1 MKRIVSLWLPS
12 FATDRLRRRL
22 GSQAGSQARAPA
34 EAAAPLI
41 ATVGS
46 AGTTGLRLVAVSAA
60 ARGAGIAPGLP
71 LAGAK
76 AIRPDL
82 DVRTHDGAADSRL
95 LARLADWCGRYTPW
109 TAIDPAST
117 GAGRLGGGAGLWLD
131 ISGCAHLCGGEAA
144 LLADLVKCMTAF
156 GFTAAAAVAET
167 AGAAWAVARLARK
180 PVSIVPA
187 SEVAARLR
195 PLPIE
200 GLRLPVDALQRL
212 RRLGLSRVGDL
223 MALPRAPLAAR
234 FGEVLLLTLDQAVG
248 RVDEP
253 LSPHRPQPEF
263 LARLAF
269 AEPLG
274 RLSDVTA
281 VVALLVAELSR
292 RLQAAQRGAR
302 QLELSCYRSDG
313 TLARIEAGTSRPS
326 VAEAHLGRL
335 LRDKLE
341 GLDVGFGIEV
351 MTLAA
356 LVTEPHRP
364 AQTAIALDGADR
376 ADTTAADN
384 LGALID
390 RLSNR
395 LGAAAVVWLAPHAS
409 HIPERAFTEIQA
421 LSGGASAGMGPWP
434 RQPRPLT
441 LFPSPEPIEVVAPVP
456 EGPPA
461 LFRWRRQPHRIIAAD
476 GPERIAP
483 EWWRSDA
490 DTDLS
495 AASRD
500 YYRLEDADGCRFWVY
515 REGPYRADAPPR
527 WYLHGLF
534 G

>member
-1 MKRIVSLWLPS
+1 M
-12 FATDRLRRRL
+12 
-22 GSQAGSQARAPA
+22 
-34 EAAAPLI
+34 
-41 ATVGS
+41 
-46 AGTTGLRLVAVSAA
+46 AVSAA
-60 ARGAGIAPGLP
+60 ARTAGIAPGLP

-82 DVRTHDGAADSRL
+82 DVRAHDEAADGQL

-109 TAIDPAST
+109 TADDPAST
-117 GAGRLGGGAGLWLD
+117 GAGRLGGGGGLWLD
-131 ISGCAHLCGGEAA
+131 ISGCAHLCGGEKA
-144 LLADLVKCMTAF
+144 LLADLVGRMTGL
-156 GFTAAAAVAET
+156 GFAASAAAAET
-167 AGAAWAVARLARK
+167 AGAAWALARLART

-187 SEVAARLR
+187 GEVAATLR

-200 GLRLPVDALQRL
+200 GLRLPAETLQPL
-212 RRLGLSRVGDL
+212 HRLGLRRIGDL

-234 FGEVLLLTLDQAVG
+234 FGEPLLLTLDQAVG

-253 LSPHRPQPEF
+253 LSPRRPQPEF

-281 VVALLVAELSR
+281 VVALLAAEVSR

-302 QLELSCYRSDG
+302 QLELTCYRSDG
-313 TLARIEAGTSRPS
+313 SLARIEAGTSRPS
-326 VAEAHLGRL
+326 AAEAHLSRL

-364 AQTAIALDGADR
+364 AQAAIALDGTDR
-376 ADTTAADN
+376 ADTTAVDS

-395 LGAAAVVWLAPHAS
+395 LGMQAVVWLAPHAS
-409 HIPERAFTEIQA
+409 HIPERAFREVPA
-421 LSGGASAGMGPWP
+421 LTGGAPAVAPGTASAGTGPWR

-461 LFRWRRQPHRIIAAD
+461 LFRWRRLQHRIIAAD

-490 DTDLS
+490 DADLG

-500 YYRLEDADGCRFWVY
+500 YYRLEDTDGCRFWVY

>member
-1 MKRIVSLWLPS
+1 M
-12 FATDRLRRRL
+12 
-22 GSQAGSQARAPA
+22 
-34 EAAAPLI
+34 
-41 ATVGS
+41 
-46 AGTTGLRLVAVSAA
+46 AVSAA
-60 ARGAGIAPGLP
+60 ACAAGIAPGLP

-82 DVRTHDGAADSRL
+82 DVRAHDEAADSRL
-95 LARLADWCGRYTPW
+95 LARLAEWCGRYTPW

-144 LLADLVKCMTAF
+144 LLGDLVKRMAGL
-156 GFTAAAAVAET
+156 GFAASAAVAET
-167 AGAAWAVARLARK
+167 AGAAWALARLART
-180 PVSIVPA
+180 PVSIVPQG
-187 SEVAARLR
+187 EVAARLR

-200 GLRLPVDALQRL
+200 GLRLPAAALQHL
-212 RRLGLSRVGDL
+212 RRLGLRRIGDL

-234 FGEVLLLTLDQAVG
+234 FGETLLLTLDQALG
-248 RVDEP
+248 RADEP
-253 LSPHRPQPEF
+253 LSPRRPQPEF

-274 RLSDVTA
+274 HLSGVTA
-281 VVALLVAELSR
+281 VVALLAAEVSR

-302 QLELSCYRSDG
+302 QLELACYRSDG
-313 TLARIEAGTSRPS
+313 SLARIEAGTSRPS
-326 VAEAHLGRL
+326 AAEAHLSRL

-356 LVTEPHRP
+356 SVAEPHRP
-364 AQTAIALDGADR
+364 SQTAIALDGTEAAMADS
-376 ADTTAADN
+376 

-390 RLSNR
+390 HLSNR
-395 LGAAAVVWLAPHAS
+395 LGAQAVVWLAPHAS
-409 HIPERAFTEIQA
+409 HIPERAFREIPA
-421 LSGGASAGMGPWP
+421 LSSPAPAGPMP
-434 RQPRPLT
+434 RPHQPRPLT

-461 LFRWRRQPHRIIAAD
+461 LFRWRRLQHRIIAAE

-490 DTDLS
+490 AADLG

-500 YYRLEDADGCRFWVY
+500 YYRLEDADGSRFWVY

>member
-1 MKRIVSLWLPS
+1 
-12 FATDRLRRRL
+12 
-22 GSQAGSQARAPA
+22 
-34 EAAAPLI
+34 
-41 ATVGS
+41 
-46 AGTTGLRLVAVSAA
+46 
-60 ARGAGIAPGLP
+60 
-71 LAGAK
+71 
-76 AIRPDL
+76 
-82 DVRTHDGAADSRL
+82 
-95 LARLADWCGRYTPW
+95 CGRYTPW
-109 TAIDPAST
+109 AAVDPAST
-117 GAGRLGGGAGLWLD
+117 GAGRLGGGGGLWLD
-131 ISGCAHLCGGEAA
+131 ISGCAHLGGGEAA
-144 LLADLVKCMTAF
+144 LVHDLLKRMAAL
-156 GFTAAAAVAET
+156 GFAATAAVAET
-167 AGAAWAVARLARK
+167 AGAAWAVARLART
-180 PVSIVPA
+180 PVSIV
-187 SEVAARLR
+187 SQGDVAARLR

-200 GLRLPVDALQRL
+200 GLRLPAEALQRL
-212 RRLGLSRVGDL
+212 HRLGLSRIGDL
-223 MALPRAPLAAR
+223 MALPRAPLSAR
-234 FGEVLLLTLDQAVG
+234 LGEALLLTLDQALG

-253 LSPHRPQPEF
+253 LSPRRPQPEF

-292 RLQAAQRGAR
+292 RLQAAHRGAR

-313 TLARIEAGTSRPS
+313 TLACVRAGTSRPS
-326 VAEAHLGRL
+326 VAEAHMRRL

-351 MTLAA
+351 MTLGA
-356 LVTEPHRP
+356 LATEPHRP
-364 AQTAIALDGADR
+364 AQAAIALDGTDA
-376 ADTTAADN
+376 ADTAAADG

-395 LGAAAVVWLAPHAS
+395 LGAQAVVWLAPHAS

-421 LSGGASAGMGPWP
+421 LSGVTSTGAAPAGPMPRL

-441 LFPSPEPIEVVAPVP
+441 LFSSPEPIEVVAPVP

-461 LFRWRRQPHRIIAAD
+461 LFRWRRLQHRIIAAE

-483 EWWRSDA
+483 EWWRSGA
-490 DTDLS
+490 GADLS

-500 YYRLEDADGCRFWVY
+500 YYRVEDADGCRFWVY

>member
-1 MKRIVSLWLPS
+1 M
-12 FATDRLRRRL
+12 
-22 GSQAGSQARAPA
+22 
-34 EAAAPLI
+34 
-41 ATVGS
+41 
-46 AGTTGLRLVAVSAA
+46 AVSAA
-60 ARGAGIAPGLP
+60 TYAAGIAPGLP

-95 LARLADWCGRYTPW
+95 LARLADWCARYTPW
-109 TAIDPAST
+109 TAIDAAST

-144 LLADLVKCMTAF
+144 LLADLVKRMTAL

-187 SEVAARLR
+187 GEVAARLR

-200 GLRLPVDALQRL
+200 GLRLPTAALQRL
-212 RRLGLSRVGDL
+212 RRLGLSRIGDL

-234 FGEVLLLTLDQAVG
+234 FGEALLLTLDQAVG

-253 LSPHRPQPEF
+253 LSPRRPQPEF

-281 VVALLVAELSR
+281 VVALLAAELSR

-302 QLELSCYRSDG
+302 QLELACYRSDG
-313 TLARIEAGTSRPS
+313 SLARIEAGTSRPS
-326 VAEAHLGRL
+326 VAEAHLSRL

-341 GLDVGFGIEV
+341 DLDVGFGIEV

-364 AQTAIALDGADR
+364 AQAAIALDGTDR
-376 ADTTAADN
+376 ADTTAVDS

-395 LGAAAVVWLAPHAS
+395 LGMQAVIWLAPHAS
-409 HIPERAFTEIQA
+409 HIPERAFREVPA
-421 LSGGASAGMGPWP
+421 LTGAAPAVAPGTASAGTGPWR
-434 RQPRPLT
+434 RQSRPLT

-461 LFRWRRQPHRIIAAD
+461 LFRWRRLQHRIIAAD

-490 DTDLS
+490 DADLS

-500 YYRLEDADGCRFWVY
+500 YYRLEDTDGCRFWVY